1 MEIDKI
7 VLNGVEYILT
17 DAQAKAILS
26 ILQNEVL
33 SIKEE
38 QDIMDNRIDAIE
50 DNLKWNVCD

>member
-1 MEIDKI
+1 MEIEKI

-17 DAQAKAILS
+17 DAQAKAVLS

-38 QDIMDNRIDAIE
+38 QDIMDNRIDKIE
-50 DNLKWNVCD
+50 NNLIWKVCD